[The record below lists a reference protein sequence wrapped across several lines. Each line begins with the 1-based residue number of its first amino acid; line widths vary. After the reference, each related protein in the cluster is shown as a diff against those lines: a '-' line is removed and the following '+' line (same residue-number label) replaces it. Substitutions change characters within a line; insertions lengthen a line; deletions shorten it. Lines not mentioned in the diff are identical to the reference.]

1 MPDNRPF
8 TIGDALSK
16 LSDFYTYLTTS
27 PKVEQKT
34 AISPEISAGPSFR
47 YAPKEYW
54 PMLTKAAN
62 TYGIDPRL
70 SDLLGQ
76 QESNWIPTVRGS
88 KGEYG
93 IMQIMPK
100 TAKELGMMNP
110 MDVEQNIMGGTRYLA
125 HLLKATGGDLNQAYS
140 AYNAGLKNT
149 RLGSKAGQ
157 AYAQRI
163 QELAKKAGYDVF
175 K

>member
-27 PKVEQKT
+27 PKVEKE
-34 AISPEISAGPSFR
+34 AAVSPEISSGPSFH

-54 PMLTKAAN
+54 PTIAKAAEA
-62 TYGIDPRL
+62 YGIDPRL
-70 SDLLGQ
+70 ADLLGQ

-93 IMQIMPK
+93 LMQIMPR
-100 TAKELGMMNP
+100 TAKELGLTKP
-110 MDVEQNIMGGTRYLA
+110 MDVEQNIMGGTKYLA
-125 HLLKATGGDLNQAYS
+125 QLLKATGGNVDQAYS
-140 AYNAGLKNT
+140 AYNAGLRNT
-149 RLGSKAGQ
+149 RLGSKAGH
-157 AYAQRI
+157 AYAQRM